1 MASIEKT
8 ASGEY
13 RARVKRKGVRDS
25 KTFVLRRDAAAWA
38 KHREDEIDRQADRT
52 LGEVRT
58 LGDALK
64 RYAAE
69 VSPTHK
75 GERWEQ
81 IRLKAMEA
89 QLPITLPLARVTHE
103 HLARWRDARAAAVG
117 PDSVRREMA
126 LLGSVLT
133 HARRDWRWIADSP
146 MSDVRRPKA
155 SPHRSRVMTWR
166 ELRAIL
172 RTLRHRRG
180 RPTTMKSIVAL
191 ALLLALRTGM
201 RAGELTGMRWALVGS
216 HGVRLPDTKNGSAR
230 EVPLSRKAMQ
240 LVERARGLD
249 DVLVLP
255 VGTQTLDALFRA
267 ARDAAGIEGLRWH
280 DSRHTAATRIGA
292 TVGQP
297 GRLSFP
303 EFVAMFGWRD
313 PRNAMVYVNP
323 SAAALAGKLD

>member
-13 RARVKRKGVRDS
+13 RARVKRRGERDS
-25 KTFVLRRDAAAWA
+25 KTFALRRDAVAWA
-38 KHREDEIDRQADRT
+38 KHREDEIDRRADRT

-58 LGDALK
+58 LGDALR
-64 RYAAE
+64 RYAVE
-69 VSPTHK
+69 VAPTHK

-81 IRLKAMEA
+81 IRLAAMER
-89 QLPITLPLARVTHE
+89 QLPITLPLARITHE
-103 HLARWRDARAAAVG
+103 HLTRWRDARAAVVG

-146 MSDVRRPKA
+146 MADVRRPQS
-155 SPHRSRVMTWR
+155 SPHRSRVMTR
-166 ELRAIL
+166 HELRAIL
-172 RTLRHRRG
+172 RALKHRRG
-180 RPTTMKSIVAL
+180 RPVTMKGIVAL

-201 RAGELTGMRWALVGS
+201 RAGELTGMQWALVADRS
-216 HGVRLPDTKNGSAR
+216 VTLPATKNGTAR
-230 EVPLSRKAMQ
+230 EVPLSRKAVR
-240 LVERARGLD
+240 LIERARGLD

-255 VGTQTLDALFRA
+255 VGTQTLDALFRS
-267 ARDAAGIEGLRWH
+267 ARDAAGIDGLRWH

-323 SAAALAGKLD
+323 SAATLAAKLD